1 MDIINAETY
10 NIYLESKNFEQLAR
24 FLLLGQYKNIFVL
37 ADDNTIRYCMP
48 RIEPL
53 LKRYNYSV
61 ILLHNGEMYK
71 SLQSCEYIWAQL
83 LKKGANR
90 NDLLLNLG
98 GGVISDIGGFA
109 ASLYKRGMDFIH
121 LPTTLLSQ
129 IDASVGGKT
138 GIDWGGMK
146 NMIGT
151 FANPKGVFI
160 FNGFLYTLAQRELFS
175 GWAEGLKHGLL
186 QSEQL
191 WKEMQNLHFLYENK
205 QLEGLNAL
213 LSAAISVKKD
223 IVAQDWEDKHIRQS
237 LNLGHTIA
245 HALEAWALGQEWEL
259 KHGEA
264 VILGLIAELNL
275 SIKLLNA
282 DKNRVNTVINQL
294 KVIYQ
299 QQPFWQ
305 QWAKVKIPTDAIFPY
320 LYADKKNE
328 NQRLRLPLWLDFG
341 QTAIGQTA
349 TNEDIRW
356 GLWRLEMELGQG
368 LG

>member
-1 MDIINAETY
+1 MEIINAGTY
-10 NIYLESKNFEQLAR
+10 NIYLENKNFEQLAR

-71 SLQSCEYIWAQL
+71 SLQSCEYIWTQL

-98 GGVISDIGGFA
+98 GGVITDIGGFA
-109 ASLYKRGMDFIH
+109 ASVYKRGMDFVH

-129 IDASVGGKT
+129 MDASVGGKT
-138 GIDWGGMK
+138 GIDWNGIK
-146 NMIGT
+146 NMIGN
-151 FANPKGVFI
+151 FANPKAVFI
-160 FNGFLYTLAQRELFS
+160 FSGFLYTLPERELFS

-186 QSEQL
+186 QSESL
-191 WKEMQNLHFLYENK
+191 WEEMQQLYFLYENK

-213 LSAAISVKKD
+213 LSAGIGVKKE

-237 LNLGHTIA
+237 LNLGHTIG
-245 HALEAWALGQEWEL
+245 HALEAWALGQECEL

-282 DKNRVNTVINQL
+282 DKEKIYTILNAL
-294 KVIYQ
+294 KAIYQ
-299 QQPFWQ
+299 QQPFWS
-305 QWAKVKIPTDAIFPY
+305 QWAGVKIPVEQILPY

-328 NQRLRLPLWLDFG
+328 NQRLRLPLWVDFG
-341 QTAIGQTA
+341 QTVIGQTVEIA
-349 TNEDIRW
+349 DIRW
-356 GLWRLEMELGQG
+356 ALWRLEIELG
-368 LG
+368 